1 MAQAH
6 VIEAEGKIK
15 VSDEYVVAIQ
25 ECLSAS
31 RDGLFAAGDIIIM
44 LLEKYDRKDVEPVMQ
59 YLSGALSVKK
69 KQLYDYANTSRRW
82 SPHQRAAYPKFDWTV
97 FRNSDPVRDKEL
109 LDKAHDEG
117 ASASEIK
124 RRLYPNLESPVKLL
138 RDAMSAM
145 FKLMGSNKLPPAF
158 QNELASLYGRL
169 KEIYS
174 ELDEFGY

>member
-1 MAQAH
+1 MERAD
-6 VIEAEGKIK
+6 GKIK

-31 RDGLFAAGDIIIM
+31 RDGLFAAGDIM
-44 LLEKYDRKDVEPVMQ
+44 VGLLDKHGRENAEPVMQ

-69 KQLYDYANTSRRW
+69 KQLYDYVNTSRRW
-82 SPHQRAAYPKFDWTV
+82 SPEQRAAYPKFDWTV

-109 LDKAHDEG
+109 LDQAHDDG

-124 RRLYPNLESPVKLL
+124 RRLFPNLESPVKLL
-138 RDAMSAM
+138 RDAMSAT
-145 FKLMGSNKLPPAF
+145 FKLMELKKLPASF
-158 QNELASLYGRL
+158 QNEITSIYGRL

-174 ELDEFGY
+174 ELDDFDY